1 MYCTYEIS
9 RSLFFFDYSL
19 QNGRTKHCS
28 ATCKVIGGGWGGYV
42 ECTIIGALSVTEEK
56 ECEDGMHI
64 PHVTCMMYT
73 SLYSI
78 KLYNNIF
85 GHPFYILGTA
95 RCNQETNGCWSAEP

>member
-1 MYCTYEIS
+1 MEEPNIVQPPVRLS
-9 RSLFFFDYSL
+9 
-19 QNGRTKHCS
+19 
-28 ATCKVIGGGWGGYV
+28 GGGWGGYV

-78 KLYNNIF
+78 NYTIIF
-85 GHPFYILGTA
+85 LATLFYTLGTA